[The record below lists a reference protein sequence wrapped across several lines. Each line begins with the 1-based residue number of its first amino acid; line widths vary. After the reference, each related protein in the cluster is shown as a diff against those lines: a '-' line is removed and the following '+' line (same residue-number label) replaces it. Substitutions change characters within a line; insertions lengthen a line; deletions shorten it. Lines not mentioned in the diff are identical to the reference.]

1 MFFDQKGAL
10 IMIHSLRVRIVTAVL
25 VALLLALAA
34 ANPIL
39 PEIAGFGG
47 AAQADE
53 CTGSTC

>member
-1 MFFDQKGAL
+1 
-10 IMIHSLRVRIVTAVL
+10 MIHSLRVRIVTAVL